1 MVAEWVPGSAV
12 ALEPVSGAR
21 LHREPASHNRSR
33 QDSLSPAC
41 RRHPR
46 RQVRRTSRCL
56 IRFAKPV
63 LLTVPQYFPKTADLV
78 PSALYV
84 LFLDSSIR
92 GPIIYVQDLA
102 DVAVELKSPRRIF
115 RKFRYAPRNSSC
127 SSPRGAPWVI
137 ESGCGERS
145 RTSSRDGPYLS
156 ALFATG
162 RKAYGSSLS
171 RSSNF
176 HPETGSKRW
185 GFRRSANTHRCS
197 RTRA

>member
-1 MVAEWVPGSAV
+1 MVEVEGVVHSRYVWNQELALSLVTGSGRLRVSLPYPPGSREADHLVDTAV
-12 ALEPVSGAR
+12 R
-21 LHREPASHNRSR
+21 LRGVCGGKFNKKR
-33 QDSLSPAC
+33 QLSY
-41 RRHPR
+41 
-46 RQVRRTSRCL
+46 
-56 IRFAKPV
+56 K
-63 LLTVPQYFPKTADLV
+63 LT
-78 PSALYV
+78 
-84 LFLDSSIR
+84 

-145 RTSSRDGPYLS
+145 RTSSRDGPNVS

-162 RKAYGSSLS
+162 PKAYGSSLS

-197 RTRA
+197 RTRACAAWGTKSRQNLS